1 MEGYLPEHSK
11 DINSLAEGIRKF
23 LKSNFSE
30 FEWELHKSTRGSYS
44 FTAFMAEG
52 SRISVFVYRDN
63 QQIPTVELYWRE
75 KSPSEREVSIKIAVD
90 LPNNWEGALAFILAA
105 IPVFSDPELYT
116 PQYTNEELRDQLT
129 DILHSG
135 QLYGAL
141 LSVRGDR
148 GEPDEEAE
156 AGEIEYHEGKPD
168 PEQLDN
174 MINAALDRG
183 DKAEFLRLS
192 AMKESVE
199 VPKKFNRIHGFN
211 DFL

>member
-11 DINSLAEGIRKF
+11 DINVLAEGIRKF

-30 FEWELHKSTRGSYS
+30 LEWELHKTSRGSYS
-44 FTAFMAEG
+44 FTAFMMED
-52 SRISVFVYRDN
+52 SRISIFVYRDN
-63 QQIPTVELYWRE
+63 QNIPIVELYRKE
-75 KSPSEREVSIKIAVD
+75 KSPSTREVSVKVAVD
-90 LPNNWEGALAFILAA
+90 LINNWEGVLAFIMAA

-116 PQYTNEELRDQLT
+116 AQYTNEELRDDLT

-141 LSVRGDR
+141 LSVSGDR

-156 AGEIEYHEGKPD
+156 AGQIEYHEKKPD
-168 PEQLDN
+168 RIELES
-174 MINAALDRG
+174 MIDAALDRG
-183 DKAEFLRLS
+183 DKTEFLRLS
-192 AMKESVE
+192 AMKESSAYQ
-199 VPKKFNRIHGFN
+199 KKFNRIQGFN